1 MSTANEGS
9 DAKFGEPWAV
19 VADGGPGPSLDSFQ
33 QAALGNINT
42 LFHRI
47 DRNALERAV
56 YALAGARSVLVVGM
70 HSTHAFATHLHHV
83 AALRF
88 ENWHLV
94 EWHSAGPSRIWGAL
108 VKQDVV
114 VGIAAEPYENEDFE
128 IARYARSL
136 GARVIGISDG
146 ADSPLADCADDILL
160 FPARSP
166 GACQSYVGV
175 ATLVEVLVGM
185 VAACDNGRDGGQELC
200 GRLAREGRPPARQ
213 PTRMRPA
220 RAPERAAGSFS

>member
-1 MSTANEGS
+1 MSAANEGS
-9 DAKFGEPWAV
+9 DARFGEPWAI
-19 VADGGPGPSLDSFQ
+19 VADGGPGLSLDSFR
-33 QAALGNINT
+33 QAALGNIHT
-42 LFHRI
+42 LFRRI

-56 YALAGARSVLVVGM
+56 HALASARSVLVVGM
-70 HSTHAFATHLHHV
+70 HSTHTFATHLHHV

-108 VKQDVV
+108 ADRDVV

-136 GARVIGISDG
+136 GARVIAISDR

-160 FPARSP
+160 FPAESP
-166 GACQSYVGV
+166 GAGRSYVGV
-175 ATLVEVLVGM
+175 AALVEVLVGM
-185 VAACDNGRDGGQELC
+185 VAACGNGLDAGPE
-200 GRLAREGRPPARQ
+200 PQ
-213 PTRMRPA
+213 PDPS
-220 RAPERAAGSFS
+220 P